1 MFISTSYRP
10 MSIIITIIV
19 MSCIYSVWMLSPP
32 VGNKIDIAD
41 KQQTHTVLRQV
52 TTEEG
57 LELAKQLNVDFVET
71 SALTGRWVYTHYA
84 LMSSSMVDIS
94 YLYLPSCLSVCLHL
108 HRSRC
113 GKRIS

>member
-1 MFISTSYRP
+1 M
-10 MSIIITIIV
+10 
-19 MSCIYSVWMLSPP
+19 SPP

-41 KQQTHTVLRQV
+41 KQQTLRQV

-57 LELAKQLNVDFVET
+57 LELAKQLNVDFIET
-71 SALTGRWVYTHYA
+71 SALTGRWVYTHYVH
-84 LMSSSMVDIS
+84 MSSTVIS
-94 YLYLPSCLSVCLHL
+94 VSAIMLVCL